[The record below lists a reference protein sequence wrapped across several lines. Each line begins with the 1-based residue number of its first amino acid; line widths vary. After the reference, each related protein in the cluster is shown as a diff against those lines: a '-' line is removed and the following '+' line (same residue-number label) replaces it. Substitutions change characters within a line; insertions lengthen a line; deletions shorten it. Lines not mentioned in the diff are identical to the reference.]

1 MINIKNISK
10 IYNIGSEKL
19 TVLDDVSLNI
29 EKGEFVAIVG
39 PSGSGKSTLMNMIG
53 GLDRPSRGEV
63 IIEGEDI
70 SKFKDKKMSKF
81 RNEKI
86 GFVFQ
91 SFNLESTLTAL
102 ENVMM
107 PLMIAGV
114 SDKEMKVKAKSV
126 LEALGMGDRM
136 KHKPT
141 ELSGGQRQRVSIA
154 RALVNDPKIILA
166 DEPTGNLDSN
176 SGAAAMDMLTSFKKK
191 GYTIVMVTHNMEEA
205 RYADRVIKIKDAKVT
220 SMEVNKNPVSVEAI
234 EW

>member
-39 PSGSGKSTLMNMIG
+39 ASGSGKSTLMNMIG

-114 SDKEMKVKAKSV
+114 SDKEMKGKAKSV

-166 DEPTGNLDSN
+166 DEPTGNLDSK
-176 SGAAAMDMLTSFKKK
+176 SGAAAMEMLTNFKKK

-205 RYADRVIKIKDAKVT
+205 RYADRVIKIKDGKV
-220 SMEVNKNPVSVEAI
+220 EV
-234 EW
+234 

>member
-10 IYNIGSEKL
+10 TYNIGSEKL
-19 TVLDDVSLNI
+19 TVLDDVSLKI

-91 SFNLESTLTAL
+91 SFNLEPTLTAV

-107 PLMIAGV
+107 PLMIAGA
-114 SDKEMKVKAKSV
+114 SDKEMNDKAKSV

-166 DEPTGNLDSN
+166 DEPTGNLDSK
-176 SGAAAMDMLTSFKKK
+176 SGSAAMEMLTNFKKK

-205 RYADRVIKIKDAKVT
+205 RYADRVIKIKDGKV
-220 SMEVNKNPVSVEAI
+220 EV
-234 EW
+234 

>member
-10 IYNIGSEKL
+10 TYNIGSEKL
-19 TVLDDVSLNI
+19 TVLDDVSLKI

-91 SFNLESTLTAL
+91 SFNLEPTLTAV

-107 PLMIAGV
+107 PLMIAGA
-114 SDKEMKVKAKSV
+114 SDKEMNDKAKSV

-166 DEPTGNLDSN
+166 DEPTGNLDSK
-176 SGAAAMDMLTSFKKK
+176 SGSAAMEMLTNFKKK

-205 RYADRVIKIKDAKVT
+205 RYEDRVIKIKDGKV
-220 SMEVNKNPVSVEAI
+220 EV
-234 EW
+234 

>member
-10 IYNIGSEKL
+10 TYNIGSEKL
-19 TVLDDVSLNI
+19 TVLDDVSLKI

-91 SFNLESTLTAL
+91 SFNLEPTLTAV

-114 SDKEMKVKAKSV
+114 SDKEMNDKAKLV

-166 DEPTGNLDSN
+166 DEPTGNLDSK
-176 SGAAAMDMLTSFKKK
+176 SGSAAMEMLTNFKKK

-205 RYADRVIKIKDAKVT
+205 RYADRVIKIKDGKV
-220 SMEVNKNPVSVEAI
+220 EV
-234 EW
+234 

>member
-205 RYADRVIKIKDAKVT
+205 RYADRVIKIKDGKV
-220 SMEVNKNPVSVEAI
+220 EV
-234 EW
+234 

>member
-39 PSGSGKSTLMNMIG
+39 ASGSGKSTLMNMMG
-53 GLDRPSRGEV
+53 GLDRPSIGEV

-91 SFNLESTLTAL
+91 SFNLEPTLTAL

-114 SDKEMKVKAKSV
+114 SDKEMKEKAKSV
-126 LEALGMGDRM
+126 LEFLGMGDRM

-166 DEPTGNLDSN
+166 DEPTGNLDSK
-176 SGAAAMDMLTSFKKK
+176 SGAAAMEMLTNFKKK

-205 RYADRVIKIKDAKVT
+205 IYADRVIKIKDGKV
-220 SMEVNKNPVSVEAI
+220 EV
-234 EW
+234 

>member
-19 TVLDDVSLNI
+19 TVLDDVSVNI

-53 GLDRPSRGEV
+53 GLDKPSKGAV

-70 SKFKDKKMSKF
+70 SKLKDKKMSKF

-91 SFNLESTLTAL
+91 SFNLEPTLTAL

-107 PLMIAGV
+107 PLMIAGI
-114 SDKEMKVKAKSV
+114 SDKEMKNKAKSA
-126 LEALGMGDRM
+126 LEDLGMGDRV

-141 ELSGGQRQRVSIA
+141 ELSGGQKQRVSIA
-154 RALVNDPKIILA
+154 RALVNNPKIILA
-166 DEPTGNLDSN
+166 DEPTGNLDSK
-176 SGAAAMDMLTSFKKK
+176 SGVAVMEMLTNLKKQE
-191 GYTIVMVTHNMEEA
+191 YTIVMVTHNMEEA
-205 RYADRVIKIKDAKVT
+205 KYADRIVRIMDGKV
-220 SMEVNKNPVSVEAI
+220 EVK
-234 EW
+234 

>member
-39 PSGSGKSTLMNMIG
+39 ASGSGKSTLMNMIG
-53 GLDRPSRGEV
+53 GLDRPSRGSV

-91 SFNLESTLTAL
+91 SFNLDNTLTAL

-107 PLMIAGV
+107 PLMIAGI
-114 SDKEMKVKAKSV
+114 SDKEIKGKAKSV
-126 LEALGMGDRM
+126 LEALGMGDRI

-166 DEPTGNLDSN
+166 DEPTGNLDSK
-176 SGAAAMDMLTSFKKK
+176 SGAAAMEMLTNFKKK

-205 RYADRVIKIKDAKVT
+205 MYADRIIKIKDGKV
-220 SMEVNKNPVSVEAI
+220 EV
-234 EW
+234 

>member
-114 SDKEMKVKAKSV
+114 SDKEMKGKAKSV

-166 DEPTGNLDSN
+166 DEPTGNLDSK
-176 SGAAAMDMLTSFKKK
+176 SGSAAMEMLTNFKKN

-205 RYADRVIKIKDAKVT
+205 RHADRVIKIKDGKV
-220 SMEVNKNPVSVEAI
+220 EV
-234 EW
+234 